1 MFIDYLPLMLV
12 NMAAGLLVLAFFL
25 MHGIEREDRAK
36 WTPAFGI
43 VGLVALLCGLHMS
56 WTWPLISSYNIA
68 YGETSVMLGAAYLG
82 IAWSLQKG
90 WSPAVV
96 GIYSFL
102 AGMAS
107 ILLGVRILALGMTN
121 LPSLTCVGY
130 VLSGLGAMLFGPA
143 ARAKGSRGLRMT
155 AGIVLILAAL
165 IWAMVAG
172 MAYWG
177 HMSGFSK
184 WQPNAQIER
193 QVKTP

>member
-1 MFIDYLPLMLV
+1 MFIDYIPLLLV
-12 NMAAGLLVLAFFL
+12 NMAAGFLVLAFYL
-25 MHGIEREDRAK
+25 MRGITGEDRAK
-36 WTPAFGI
+36 WAPAFGI
-43 VGLVALLCGLHMS
+43 VGLVALTCGLHMA

-107 ILLGVRILALGMTN
+107 VLLGVRILVLHMTN
-121 LPSLTCVGY
+121 LPNLTCAGF

-143 ARAKGSRGLRMT
+143 ARAKGSRGLRAT
-155 AGIVLILAAL
+155 AAVVLILAAL
-165 IWAMVAG
+165 MWAGIAG
-172 MAYWG
+172 LGYWG

-193 QVKTP
+193 QAKTP